1 VSADLRTAAEL
12 AEALAAGE
20 TTSVEITQAHLD
32 RIAEVDGD
40 VHAFLHVDTDG
51 ALRSAAESD
60 ERRAAGESLSPL
72 DGIPIAVKDVMATR
86 GMPTTCGSR
95 ILQGWVPPYDATV
108 VARLRGAGLPIL
120 GKTNMDEFAM
130 GSSTEHSAYG
140 PTHNPWALDR
150 IPGGSG
156 GGSAAAIAAYEA
168 PLAIGTDTG
177 GSIRQP
183 GAVTGTVGVKPTYG
197 GVSRYGLVA
206 LANSLDQPGPVTR
219 TVLDAALLHEVIGGH
234 DPLDST
240 SIDEALPAI
249 VEAARLGADGDLAGV
264 RIGVVRELGGEGYQ
278 AGVLSRFEE
287 SVELMTKAGAEVVE
301 VSCPHF
307 VHALATY
314 YLILPAEASSNLAR
328 FDAMRYGLRVTPD
341 GDPSAEDVMRATREA
356 GFGDEVKRRI
366 ILGTYALSSGYY
378 DAYYGQAQKVRT
390 LVTRDFEAAFEQA
403 DVLVSP
409 TAPTT
414 AFKIGEKVDD
424 PLAMYLN
431 DLATIPANLSGV
443 PGISIPSG
451 LAEEDGLPAGV
462 QILAPAMADDRVY
475 RVGAALET
483 LLAQQWGGP
492 LLDQAPP
499 LPAVEP
505 VETPEGT
512 SR

>member
-1 VSADLRTAAEL
+1 
-12 AEALAAGE
+12 
-20 TTSVEITQAHLD
+20 
-32 RIAEVDGD
+32 
-40 VHAFLHVDTDG
+40 
-51 ALRSAAESD
+51 
-60 ERRAAGESLSPL
+60 
-72 DGIPIAVKDVMATR
+72 
-86 GMPTTCGSR
+86 
-95 ILQGWVPPYDATV
+95 
-108 VARLRGAGLPIL
+108 
-120 GKTNMDEFAM
+120 
-130 GSSTEHSAYG
+130 
-140 PTHNPWALDR
+140 
-150 IPGGSG
+150 
-156 GGSAAAIAAYEA
+156 
-168 PLAIGTDTG
+168 
-177 GSIRQP
+177 
-183 GAVTGTVGVKPTYG
+183 
-197 GVSRYGLVA
+197 
-206 LANSLDQPGPVTR
+206 LANSFDQAGPVTR

-240 SIDEALPAI
+240 SIDEPVPA
-249 VEAARLGADGDLAGV
+249 VLEAAHRGADGDLTGLRV
-264 RIGVVRELGGEGYQ
+264 GVVRELGGEGYQ
-278 AGVLSRFEE
+278 PGVLARFEE

-341 GDPSAEDVMRATREA
+341 AVNGVRPSAEDVMRATREA

-390 LVTRDFEAAFEQA
+390 LVKRDFEAAFAVA

-443 PGISIPSG
+443 PGISVPSG
-451 LAEEDGLPAGV
+451 LADEDGLPTGV

-483 LLAQQWGGP
+483 LLVQEWGAR
-492 LLDQAPP
+492 LLDRAPG
-499 LPAVEP
+499 LPSGDP
-505 VETPEGT
+505 VETAGKA
-512 SR
+512 R

>member
-1 VSADLRTAAEL
+1 VNAGGTATTAAWL
-12 AEALAAGE
+12 ADELAAGRA
-20 TTSVEITQAHLD
+20 TSVEVTRRHLD
-32 RIAEVDGD
+32 RIAEVDD
-40 VHAFLHVDTDG
+40 RVHAFLHVDAEG
-51 ALRSAAESD
+51 ALAAAAASD
-60 ERRAAGESLSPL
+60 ERRAAGEPRSAL
-72 DGIPIAVKDVMATR
+72 DGVPIAVKDVLTTK

-95 ILQGWVPPYDATV
+95 ILEGWVPPYDATV
-108 VARLRGAGLPIL
+108 VRRLREAGLPIL

-140 PTHNPWALDR
+140 PTRNPWDLDR

-156 GGSAAAIAAYEA
+156 GGSAAAVAAYEA
-168 PLAIGTDTG
+168 PFAIGTDTG

-206 LANSLDQPGPVTR
+206 LANSLDQAGPVTR

-240 SIDEALPAI
+240 SIDQPLPAL
-249 VEAARLGADGDLAGV
+249 VDAVRQGESGDLTGV
-264 RIGVVRELGGEGYQ
+264 RIGVVTELGGEGYQ
-278 AGVLSRFEE
+278 AGVLRRFQE
-287 SVELMTKAGAEVVE
+287 SVDLMVKAGAEVVE

-314 YLILPAEASSNLAR
+314 YLILPAEASSNLAK
-328 FDAMRYGLRVTPD
+328 FDAMRYGLRVVPD
-341 GDPSAEDVMRATREA
+341 GSPSAEEVMRATRDA

-390 LVTRDFEAAFEQA
+390 LITRDFEAAFEQA

-414 AFKIGEKVDD
+414 AFRIGEKVDD

-443 PGISIPSG
+443 PGISVPNG
-451 LAEEDGLPAGV
+451 LADEDGLPSGV
-462 QILAPAMADDRVY
+462 QVLAPAMADDRVY

-483 LLAQQWGGP
+483 LLTREWGGP
-492 LLDQAPP
+492 LLDRATG
-499 LPAVEP
+499 LDGGAA
-505 VETPEGT
+505 
-512 SR
+512 